1 MAETAFTLSGARWV
15 YRTAPGELELVD
27 ISGLGSFSLS
37 AAGKVSY
44 CDAQLSYDE
53 GGTGKIIWF
62 DIVPGIEYSLSVD
75 TGAGAEA
82 LTNMADTLFI
92 PMQGDA

>member
-1 MAETAFTLSGARWV
+1 M
-15 YRTAPGELELVD
+15 D

-53 GGTGKIIWF
+53 DGAGKIIWF
-62 DIVPGIEYSLSVD
+62 DIVPGVEYSLSVES
-75 TGAGAEA
+75 GASEDSLIAMANELFTPLQGEA
-82 LTNMADTLFI
+82 
-92 PMQGDA
+92 G